1 MLVALQIGR
10 YSVAADLS
18 LQGVGDGLARK
29 PHLQQLVVVDSKLDG
44 VALLQPVKARHVD
57 VGVGSHNLAYPLC
70 VLLNL
75 RIVAAADANHNGVG
89 RRRAERDG
97 ARVNDGLRQ
106 IFRRQLVD
114 ALLQMLA
121 RFDILGY
128 DDELRVVVTRLHG
141 VDNEHKARSAFA
153 DVG

>member
-1 MLVALQIGR
+1 MRVF
-10 YSVAADLS
+10 
-18 LQGVGDGLARK
+18 
-29 PHLQQLVVVDSKLDG
+29 
-44 VALLQPVKARHVD
+44 
-57 VGVGSHNLAYPLC
+57 
-70 VLLNL
+70 LNL

-106 IFRRQLVD
+106 IFCCQLVD

-128 DDELRVVVTRLHG
+128 DDELRIVVTWLHG